1 MKKMKKQLCWLLAAL
16 LLLSLAACGKEEPK
30 DPNQIILGDY
40 TLLYKGACIMED
52 IDGREALVLT
62 LDYTNNSKTN
72 DTYLWSV
79 SEIATQKGA
88 DLETATVVADYATY
102 DTVISGQMTEVEP
115 GKTLEVQTAF
125 VLNDVTTPVKVRFEE
140 FIGKKYGE
148 IPVDPAALS
157 REEAANVGTD
167 VLTTGIPIP
176 QETGDELLDWWN
188 GGWYGWWTMTSCTGG
203 YEEMEGQWWDVCG
216 LIDLEEDYTGTL
228 TLWDED
234 YSWANPT
241 AWMKVTL
248 NKEGTGPHGT
258 LMSEDGWFT
267 DVPVEHADWIISSS
281 GRGTPSWAVP
291 MTSCTGSPASM
302 RGRYQSWYMYG
313 RAVSSTSSQ

>member
-157 REEAANVGTD
+157 RNLQG
-167 VLTTGIPIP
+167 LPRP
-176 QETGDELLDWWN
+176 
-188 GGWYGWWTMTSCTGG
+188 GGSCQCG
-203 YEEMEGQWWDVCG
+203 YRCAHHRDSHPPGNRRRTAG
-216 LIDLEEDYTGTL
+216 L
-228 TLWDED
+228 
-234 YSWANPT
+234 
-241 AWMKVTL
+241 
-248 NKEGTGPHGT
+248 
-258 LMSEDGWFT
+258 
-267 DVPVEHADWIISSS
+267 VERRLVRLVDHDKLH
-281 GRGTPSWAVP
+281 RKL
-291 MTSCTGSPASM
+291 
-302 RGRYQSWYMYG
+302 
-313 RAVSSTSSQ
+313 